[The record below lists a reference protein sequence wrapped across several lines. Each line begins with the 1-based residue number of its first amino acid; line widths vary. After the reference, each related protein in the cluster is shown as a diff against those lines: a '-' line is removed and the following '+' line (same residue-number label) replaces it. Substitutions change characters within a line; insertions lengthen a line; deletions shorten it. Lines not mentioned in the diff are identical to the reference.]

1 MDILVEA
8 RRKFRGA
15 HDRVMRRAG
24 DRFEVSETRAGALER
39 QNLIM
44 RVEGKEGRGNA
55 LQPEAG
61 VRPPA
66 ERTKPAMESP
76 SLSAPDRPRA
86 KPISKASPASKGGPA

>member
-39 QNLIM
+39 QGLIA
-44 RVEGKEGRGNA
+44 RVEGKEGRGNGS
-55 LQPEAG
+55 QPEASA
-61 VRPPA
+61 RPPA
-66 ERTKPAMESP
+66 EQAKPATESP
-76 SLSAPDRPRA
+76 LLSAPDRPRA
-86 KPISKASPASKGGPA
+86 KPISKPSPASKGDPA

>member
-61 VRPPA
+61 ARPPA
-66 ERTKPAMESP
+66 EHRAESP